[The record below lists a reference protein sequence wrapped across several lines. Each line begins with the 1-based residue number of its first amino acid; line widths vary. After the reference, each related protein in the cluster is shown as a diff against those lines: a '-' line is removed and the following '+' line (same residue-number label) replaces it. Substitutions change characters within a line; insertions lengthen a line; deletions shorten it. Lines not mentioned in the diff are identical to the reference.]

1 MPAVGEAL
9 ARLLD
14 NPKAVNRHPAAV
26 KVLGALLEK
35 LRSASRVVGAE
46 AWQWYEH
53 CRAEMTP
60 RELEKLPGNPPPDR
74 E

>member
-1 MPAVGEAL
+1 
-9 ARLLD
+9 
-14 NPKAVNRHPAAV
+14 V

-60 RELEKLPGNPPPDR
+60 RELEKLPGTPPPDR